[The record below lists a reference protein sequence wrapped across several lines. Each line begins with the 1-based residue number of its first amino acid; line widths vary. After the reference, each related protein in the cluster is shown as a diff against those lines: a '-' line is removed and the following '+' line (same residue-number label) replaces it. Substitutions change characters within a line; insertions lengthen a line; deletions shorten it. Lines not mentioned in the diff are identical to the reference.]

1 MFDEIH
7 PKRCPAILRG
17 LDIGSC
23 LGKWTAEY
31 LSQHVGNKPVKIHVS
46 ETERMNFLT
55 QNFQYKTL
63 PFDQIIKRSSVNEH
77 LRVAFEGVQLWTHYD
92 VMDNLLVQVTGKKR
106 AVLYS
111 PEDLPYLYLEG
122 DKSRVIDIDSPDL
135 ELFPDFVHV
144 TSHECIMEPGDILF
158 IPALWFHN
166 MTSLEFSVAVNV
178 FWRNLNPEVYDK
190 KDPYGNKDPLPAS
203 KVIQY
208 QSFRDWVIF
217 LSKHSNCRRWSWLN
231 LL

>member
-31 LSQHVGNKPVKIHVS
+31 LSKHVGNKPVKIHVS
-46 ETERMNFLT
+46 ETGQMNFLT

-92 VMDNLLVQVTGKKR
+92 VMDNLFDYYELGFTYSLCVSLFFTAHIRNERERLLKR
-106 AVLYS
+106 L
-111 PEDLPYLYLEG
+111 
-122 DKSRVIDIDSPDL
+122 
-135 ELFPDFVHV
+135 
-144 TSHECIMEPGDILF
+144 
-158 IPALWFHN
+158 
-166 MTSLEFSVAVNV
+166 
-178 FWRNLNPEVYDK
+178 
-190 KDPYGNKDPLPAS
+190 
-203 KVIQY
+203 
-208 QSFRDWVIF
+208 RD
-217 LSKHSNCRRWSWLN
+217 
-231 LL
+231 